1 MCFIAGEAGSG
12 KTALLEGF
20 QLESKRFPGEI
31 IFVTGECN
39 AQTGQIDPYLP
50 FKTIIQSFINWI
62 NVTENN
68 QDRGRKFARL
78 AAQTILELAPDLIG
92 NFFPGGMLLAKGLN
106 VLIEKTGIRE
116 QILVDKSSKRLFEL
130 KASQLSQHEV
140 CQQYTSLLQTL
151 SVNYLIV
158 LIIEDLH
165 WADQSSIN
173 LLFHLVRSLKQEKIL
188 LLGTYRPED
197 IKIGIQGNRHPFDA
211 VLSGNAG
218 DTVATLRS
226 DLLIRSLSGAAATRI
241 C

>member
-1 MCFIAGEAGSG
+1 MTTSMSRLNKTPFVGRTYELSKLQYFLDLAKRGAFQVCFIAGEAGSG

-62 NVTENN
+62 NITENN

-130 KASQLSQHEV
+130 KAKS
-140 CQQYTSLLQTL
+140 
-151 SVNYLIV
+151 
-158 LIIEDLH
+158 
-165 WADQSSIN
+165 AQS
-173 LLFHLVRSLKQEKIL
+173 
-188 LLGTYRPED
+188 T
-197 IKIGIQGNRHPFDA
+197 
-211 VLSGNAG
+211 
-218 DTVATLRS
+218 
-226 DLLIRSLSGAAATRI
+226 
-241 C
+241 